1 MAVSNVHRYLSVG
14 KESTY
19 NTAVSASAVGE
30 VESESF
36 GQSFDVLKRSDMN
49 YWNSRQAVMGKISSA
64 GGWTQALQPD
74 HFTIMCLHGLFGKST
89 GMNLTGAGSPIEG
102 VLEETAITT
111 ATALPSYTFRIGRD
125 DGEAIFP
132 GQVIESC
139 SVSASVGEYAMI
151 NFSTIGSTQ
160 TQADATLGTAIPTYT
175 GDACHFAK
183 TFVNFEEL
191 ATSSSFSSMVSSIDF
206 EIKNS
211 HDIDNTYSLGSNAV
225 TRRPPVTTREV
236 TGSITFH
243 KMLES
248 GDAELDGAPYYEE
261 LMGATSANEQAEVQ
275 PGAST
280 AALSVFFDGG
290 TNNSIRFD
298 FYNLHYEM
306 PETSVSG
313 RDTQTMT
320 VKFHAL
326 LDLTTDSTVKVT
338 YQSSDSAL
346 EDVDLDA

>member
-1 MAVSNVHRYLSVG
+1 MALSNVHRYLAVG
-14 KESTY
+14 KESAY
-19 NTAVSASAVGE
+19 NTAVGATGIGE

-36 GQSFDVLKRSDMN
+36 GQTFDVMKRSDMN
-49 YWNSRQAVMGKISSA
+49 YWNSREARMGKISTS

-74 HFTIMCLHGLFGKST
+74 LFTMMCLHGLFGKST
-89 GMNLTGAGSPIEG
+89 PYNGTGASSPIEG
-102 VLEETAITT
+102 VLQETPIT
-111 ATALPSYTFRIGRD
+111 AVTALPSYTFRIGRD

-151 NFSTIGSTQ
+151 SFSTLGSTQ
-160 TQADATLGTAIPTYT
+160 TQADSGLGTAVPTYV

-183 TFVNFEEL
+183 TFVNFEEA
-191 ATSSSFSSMVSSIDF
+191 ATSSSFSTMVSSIDF
-206 EIKNS
+206 EIKNN
-211 HDIDNTYSLGSNAV
+211 HDIDNSYSLGSNAV

-236 TGSITFH
+236 SGTITFH

-261 LMGATSANEQAEVQ
+261 LMGATTDNAQAEVQ
-275 PGAST
+275 PGSST
-280 AALSVFFDGG
+280 AALSVFFDAG

-298 FYNLHYEM
+298 FFNLHYEM

-313 RDTQTMT
+313 RDTQTMS
-320 VKFHAL
+320 VKFHGL
-326 LDLTTDSTVKVT
+326 YDLTATGTVKVT

-346 EDVDLDA
+346 EDLDLDA

>member
-1 MAVSNVHRYLSVG
+1 MALSNVHRYLAVG

-19 NTAVSASAVGE
+19 NTAVAASGIGE
-30 VESESF
+30 VESETF
-36 GQSFDVLKRSDMN
+36 GQSFDVMKRSDMN
-49 YWNSRQAVMGKISSA
+49 YWNSREARMGKISTS
-64 GGWTQALQPD
+64 GGWSQALQPD
-74 HFTIMCLHGLFGKST
+74 RFTLMCLHGLFGKST
-89 GMNLTGAGSPIEG
+89 GMNLEGASSPIIG
-102 VLEETAITT
+102 LLEETPITS

-151 NFSTIGSTQ
+151 SFSTIGSTQ
-160 TQADATLGTAIPTYT
+160 TQADATLGTAIPTYV

-183 TFVNFEEL
+183 TFVNFEEA
-191 ATSSSFSSMVSSIDF
+191 ATSSSFSTMVSSIDF

-211 HDIDNTYSLGSNAV
+211 HDIDNSYSLGNNAV
-225 TRRPPVTTREV
+225 TRRPPVTNREV
-236 TGSITFH
+236 SGSITFH

-248 GDAELDGAPYYEE
+248 GDSELDGAPYYEE
-261 LMGATSANEQAEVQ
+261 LMGATTANAAAEVQ
-275 PGAST
+275 PGSST
-280 AALSVFFDGG
+280 AALSVFFDAG
-290 TNNSIRFD
+290 TNNNIRFD

-326 LDLTTDSTVKVT
+326 LDLTKDSTVTVS